1 MFAKPFLIYFGLLKM
16 KYHTYS
22 AVDVAFCLLKH
33 AALQG
38 KRFTNLQLQKLTY
51 VCHGWSLGIYKRPL
65 IIEDVYAWQYGP
77 VVPSVYFQF
86 KHFGSQAIDSTN
98 PVDLDCESEQIIS
111 DIVSVLGDYSGPQ
124 LVELTHREGSPWY
137 RVWDG
142 SNNRLIP
149 DAIIEQHYSAIKSSG
164 HTSCL

>member
-1 MFAKPFLIYFGLLKM
+1 M
-16 KYHTYS
+16 KAYHTYS

-51 VCHGWSLGIYKRPL
+51 VCHGWSLAIYKRPL

-86 KHFGSQAIDSTN
+86 KRFGSKVIDDQKQ
-98 PVDLDCESEQIIS
+98 VQLDAESEQIIQ
-111 DIVSVLGDYSGPQ
+111 DIVSVLGDFSGPQ
-124 LVELTHREGSPWY
+124 LVELTHRQGSPWTQ
-137 RVWDG
+137 VWDG
-142 SNNRLIP
+142 TSNTMIP
-149 DAIIEQHYSAIKSSG
+149 DSIIENHYSQIKSSG

>member
-1 MFAKPFLIYFGLLKM
+1 M
-16 KYHTYS
+16 KAYHTYS

-51 VCHGWSLGIYKRPL
+51 VCHGWSLAIYKRPL

-86 KHFGSQAIDSTN
+86 KRFGSKVIDDQKQ
-98 PVDLDCESEQIIS
+98 VQLDAESEQIIQ

-124 LVELTHREGSPWY
+124 LVELTHRQGSPWTQ
-137 RVWDG
+137 VWDG
-142 SNNRLIP
+142 TSNTMIP
-149 DAIIEQHYSAIKSSG
+149 DSIIEHHYSQIKSSG

>member
-1 MFAKPFLIYFGLLKM
+1 M
-16 KYHTYS
+16 KAYHTYS

-51 VCHGWSLGIYKRPL
+51 VCHGWSLAIYKRPL

-86 KHFGSQAIDSTN
+86 KRFGSKVIDDQKQ
-98 PVDLDCESEQIIS
+98 VQLDVESEQIIQ

-124 LVELTHREGSPWY
+124 LVELTHRQGSPWTK
-137 RVWDG
+137 VWDG
-142 SNNRLIP
+142 TSNTMIP
-149 DAIIEQHYSAIKSSG
+149 DSIIEHHYSQIKSSG

>member
-1 MFAKPFLIYFGLLKM
+1 M
-16 KYHTYS
+16 KAYHTYS

-51 VCHGWSLGIYKRPL
+51 VCHGWSLAIYKRPL

-86 KHFGSQAIDSTN
+86 KRFGSKVIDDKKQ
-98 PVDLDCESEQIIS
+98 VQLDAESEQIIQ

-124 LVELTHREGSPWY
+124 LVELTHRQGSPWTQ
-137 RVWDG
+137 VWDG
-142 SNNRLIP
+142 TSNTMIP
-149 DAIIEQHYSAIKSSG
+149 DSIIEHHYSQIKSSG